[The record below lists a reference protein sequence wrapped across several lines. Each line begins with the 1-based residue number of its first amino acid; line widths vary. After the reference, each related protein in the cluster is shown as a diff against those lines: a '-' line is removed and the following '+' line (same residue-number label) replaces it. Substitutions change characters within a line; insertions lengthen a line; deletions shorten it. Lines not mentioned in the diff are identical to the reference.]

1 MLKPRTPSAAAA
13 ALHWVA
19 RIWSLVPVFFV
30 LMILIGGSGE
40 PTPEPV
46 TTEEIVLLTIFPFG
60 ASVGLILAW
69 WRPLVGSLM
78 ALAGLLV
85 FPNGHLMLLNPFAL
99 LGWGVP
105 AALHLTALAI
115 TARARRA
122 HVDAAAGGAD
132 R

>member
-1 MLKPRTPSAAAA
+1 MSRPRTPSAAAA

-19 RIWSLVPVFFV
+19 RIWSLVPVV
-30 LMILIGGSGE
+30 LVTLALISDFGQ
-40 PTPEPV
+40 PKPMPV
-46 TTEEIVLLTIFPFG
+46 TTEEIVLLALFPIG
-60 ASVGLILAW
+60 ASIGLIVAW
-69 WRPLVGSLM
+69 WRPLVGSLI

-99 LGWGVP
+99 LGWGLP
-105 AALHLTALAI
+105 AALHLGALAI

-122 HVDAAAGGAD
+122 RVDAAAGGAD